1 MRRVLATLFTVALG
15 GSAGAAD
22 LSRPYMK
29 APPPPYAPAF
39 SWTGTYVGANLG
51 AAWGSFNFNPV
62 TTNNLTGV
70 VTAPGAVSASRSSII
85 GGGQVGYNWQIGQWV
100 LGLEQDIQFAG
111 LKQTVSFA
119 APAGFFV
126 TGDSMAVKTDYLSA
140 TRARLGIAWDRAL
153 FYAAGGLETG
163 MFDVTST
170 YAARGAGGSP
180 LIGFTDANKMHF
192 GYTIGGGIDYAV
204 TDNVWLGV
212 EYRYFD
218 VGTET
223 YNLGAFTPAGGAAQ
237 TVSTTVGLKA
247 SEVTA
252 RLNVKLN
259 GLGFFGM

>member
-1 MRRVLATLFTVALG
+1 MRRVLAILFTAALG
-15 GSAGAAD
+15 GSAAAAD
-22 LSRPYMK
+22 LSQPYMK
-29 APPPPYAPAF
+29 APPPPYAPPF

-51 AAWGSFNFNPV
+51 GAWGSFNFNPV

-70 VTAPGAVSASRSSII
+70 VTTPSAVNASSNNIV
-85 GGGQVGYNWQIGQWV
+85 GGGQAGYNWQSGQWV

-111 LKQTVSFA
+111 LKQIVRFA

-126 TGDSMAVKTDYLSA
+126 AGDSMAVKTDYLSA

-170 YAARGAGGSP
+170 YAARGIGGSP

-204 TDNVWLGV
+204 TNNVWLGV

-237 TVSTTVGLKA
+237 TVTNTVRLKA